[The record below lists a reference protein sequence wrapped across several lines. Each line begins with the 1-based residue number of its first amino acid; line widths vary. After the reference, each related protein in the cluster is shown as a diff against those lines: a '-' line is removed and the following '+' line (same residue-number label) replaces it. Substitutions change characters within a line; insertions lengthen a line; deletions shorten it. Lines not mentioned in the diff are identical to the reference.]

1 MRLNAWVL
9 VLLLAG
15 PSVAVADDRNPDDIR
30 YDSPVAERA
39 LVAAGDIGGY
49 EAFHLAVTP
58 TVGPSPDWETLARN
72 GDPEAMSNL
81 GVMYDLGRDVAPDP
95 ARAVEL
101 YRVAADRGSAVAQ
114 NNLGIAYALGRGV
127 ERDRA
132 QAIQWLGAAGKKGLV
147 LAENT
152 LGILYLMAGDERSAA
167 VRLARAVARGVSFA
181 LRQSGFGD
189 VAPRNLARLYE
200 AKADDRRFEEWF
212 WNTAVAAAKGWPAV
226 PAEPLAAYNWF
237 DRAAEAGFPAV
248 ARKRGLAE
256 AAERAS
262 TARWSRLFSPSEHL
276 LREKKWVE
284 RISSGLCR
292 SYEHNRLDR
301 LRKILKRSGER
312 SLGWEVPLERAYMYI
327 KCYQPGLGD
336 VDLLRV
342 SAENP
347 IGTSK
352 AAKDLIHFFTD
363 ELQDKFLLGK
373 ILMCR
378 REFGYGCMNLFEH
391 IELNKKLF
399 TRLPKR
405 LRALKILERRLRRA
419 VDNEHLERH
428 VGLCRTFFKEPE
440 YCGN

>member
-1 MRLNAWVL
+1 MRLHAWVL

-15 PSVAVADDRNPDDIR
+15 PSVAVADDRNPDDVR
-30 YDSPVAERA
+30 YDSP
-39 LVAAGDIGGY
+39 
-49 EAFHLAVTP
+49 
-58 TVGPSPDWETLARN
+58 
-72 GDPEAMSNL
+72 
-81 GVMYDLGRDVAPDP
+81 
-95 ARAVEL
+95 
-101 YRVAADRGSAVAQ
+101 
-114 NNLGIAYALGRGV
+114 
-127 ERDRA
+127 
-132 QAIQWLGAAGKKGLV
+132 
-147 LAENT
+147 
-152 LGILYLMAGDERSAA
+152 
-167 VRLARAVARGVSFA
+167 
-181 LRQSGFGD
+181 
-189 VAPRNLARLYE
+189 
-200 AKADDRRFEEWF
+200 
-212 WNTAVAAAKGWPAV
+212 
-226 PAEPLAAYNWF
+226 
-237 DRAAEAGFPAV
+237 
-248 ARKRGLAE
+248 E